1 MRQASFFLTA
11 CAGHGSRP
19 SVSLCSTRCATG
31 VALEY
36 PFGRASDDAL
46 GSQVKVP
53 AFCGGHTMAVEVS
66 GGGLLPTVQQFCSVV
81 GSYHCAEDL
90 WR

>member
-1 MRQASFFLTA
+1 MRQASFFLLLAQGTA
-11 CAGHGSRP
+11 PGLPFHFVPHGLR
-19 SVSLCSTRCATG
+19 
-31 VALEY
+31 
-36 PFGRASDDAL
+36 RASDDAF
-46 GSQVKVP
+46 GNQVTVP